1 MFISGGPSSQTHF
14 PYQADLCGN
23 ISPPDPLLSLPARRV
38 NRPATALRQPPPS
51 SGASRSMSPTRPLP
65 PPFYSPGQGR
75 VVLTPSFFSPPLK
88 SLLRLPPHCFSPPRR
103 LPSRGAAA
111 PPSHCQALRLTPL
124 LFCRPMPELELT
136 SATSASSI
144 EPCRQHHPSCL
155 RSHHRRPLIAV
166 ASKLL
171 PVCATSFFH
180 VELRSMH
187 CSPSS
192 HPQAERPRCSE
203 PTHRKPVAFSP
214 TRSSHQAPRPR
225 HPRSLSELPRPP
237 PIDARAQR
245 TTPPQ
250 QRCCCY
256 SPNDMPLPIF
266 LVCSPAGIWPI
277 RLWPT

>member
-1 MFISGGPSSQTHF
+1 
-14 PYQADLCGN
+14 
-23 ISPPDPLLSLPARRV
+23 
-38 NRPATALRQPPPS
+38 
-51 SGASRSMSPTRPLP
+51 MSPTRPLP
-65 PPFYSPGQGR
+65 PSLLFSRARTSSAHPF
-75 VVLTPSFFSPPLK
+75 FFSPPLK

-111 PPSHCQALRLTPL
+111 PPSRCQALRLTPL

-144 EPCRQHHPSCL
+144 EPR
-155 RSHHRRPLIAV
+155 RHHRRPLITV
-166 ASKLL
+166 ASKPL

-192 HPQAERPRCSE
+192 HPQAERPRCPE

-266 LVCSPAGIWPI
+266 LVCSPAGIWSI